1 MGQKQAKAKKA
12 ERAEGLT
19 AWLNKMK
26 PKASVTRG
34 QKKVTLYHVERRPR
48 KGCKKPSAYRG
59 VGWDTASRKWKARI
73 EPLGSST
80 FAYLGRF
87 SSEIDAAVAYSRAVD
102 RYGLPMSGGRGCV
115 AVKAAAAL
123 GSKEQ
128 AQEALA
134 AVAHEHARGI
144 QQGDAPG
151 TPHASP
157 SAGAKSAARLLR
169 CAEED
174 AAAQLAAAR
183 GGALGCGGEVT
194 HGGGDAAAAALLEQS
209 AAPLVLPLPPLASPP
224 LASMEVCVT
233 PALGKGKKRSSNRTC
248 LLESDGD
255 GEALE
260 PQQGRAFL
268 NDWRPDVFGRLV
280 GEVVGRCGCEAGDSI
295 VTSWKWDE
303 EMTEN
308 MVVGPYLLT
317 RQAGRDV

>member
-1 MGQKQAKAKKA
+1 MGQKQDKAKKA

-26 PKASVTRG
+26 PKASVMRG
-34 QKKVTLYHVERRPR
+34 KKKVTLYHVERRPR

-169 CAEED
+169 CVEED

-224 LASMEVCVT
+224 PSRPRADAST
-233 PALGKGKKRSSNRTC
+233 LI
-248 LLESDGD
+248 LQDW
-255 GEALE
+255 
-260 PQQGRAFL
+260 QQKQD
-268 NDWRPDVFGRLV
+268 NVF
-280 GEVVGRCGCEAGDSI
+280 VGRVWGFPGALPGELVQLVARVDGARAPEAG
-295 VTSWKWDE
+295 
-303 EMTEN
+303 M
-308 MVVGPYLLT
+308 LLYSGLQKQPVMLGLP
-317 RQAGRDV
+317 R